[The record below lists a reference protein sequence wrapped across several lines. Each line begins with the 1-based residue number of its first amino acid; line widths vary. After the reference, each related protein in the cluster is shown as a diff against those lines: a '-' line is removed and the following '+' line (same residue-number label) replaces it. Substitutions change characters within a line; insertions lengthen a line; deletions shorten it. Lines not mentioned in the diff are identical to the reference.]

1 MIQRI
6 QTVYFIIVMVLLST
20 LLSGVE
26 IFGFTALKN
35 YFSYSVY
42 GIQSFK
48 SEVNA
53 PLGKAENIQGSILFY
68 FVIAYVLFVYLALM
82 SYKNLKRQYKLT
94 RLALLIYFV
103 GLVSLLLLATLGLL
117 VKGTLG
123 IQLGVGYYISVVGLP
138 LIYFA
143 FKGVKKDK
151 ELLESLDRL
160 R

>member
-6 QTVYFIIVMVLLST
+6 QTVYFIIVMVLLSS

-26 IFGFTALKN
+26 IFSFPMIKT
-35 YFSYSVY
+35 YCTYSVY

-48 SEVNA
+48 SA
-53 PLGKAENIQGSILFY
+53 ADTTIGKAENIQGSLLFY
-68 FVIAYVLFVYLALM
+68 FVIAYVLFIYLALM
-82 SYKNLKRQYKLT
+82 SYKNLKRQYILT

-103 GLVSLLLLATLGLL
+103 GLILLLLLATLGQL
-117 VKGTLG
+117 VQGAIG
-123 IQLGVGYYISVVGLP
+123 IELGVGYYISVVGLP

>member
-6 QTVYFIIVMVLLST
+6 QTVYFILVMLLLSS

-48 SEVNA
+48 SEA
-53 PLGKAENIQGSILFY
+53 YASMGKAENIQGSILFY

-82 SYKNLKRQYKLT
+82 SYKNLKRQYMLT

-103 GLVSLLLLATLGLL
+103 GLVALLLLATFGLL
-117 VKGTLG
+117 VKGTVG
-123 IQLGVGYYISVVGLP
+123 IQLGLGYYISVVGLP

>member
-6 QTVYFIIVMVLLST
+6 QTVYFILVMVLLTSM
-20 LLSGVE
+20 LSGVE

-48 SEVNA
+48 SEVGA

-82 SYKNLKRQYKLT
+82 SYKNLKRQYMLT

-103 GLVSLLLLATLGLL
+103 GLVVLLLLASLGLL

>member
-6 QTVYFIIVMVLLST
+6 QTVYFILVMVLLTS

-26 IFGFTALKN
+26 IFGFPTAKN

-48 SEVNA
+48 SELNV
-53 PLGKAENIQGSILFY
+53 PFGKAENIQGSILFY

-82 SYKNLKRQYKLT
+82 SYKNLKRQYMLT

-103 GLVSLLLLATLGLL
+103 GLVSLLLLAMLGFL
-117 VKGTLG
+117 VKGAVG
-123 IQLGVGYYISVVGLP
+123 IQLGLGYYISVVGLP